1 MNPAAPVTSQVPGFA
16 WMRARSALSVG
27 MHAWCASAV

>member
-1 MNPAAPVTSQVPGFA
+1 MNSAAPVTSQVPG
-16 WMRARSALSVG
+16 MRARSALSVG